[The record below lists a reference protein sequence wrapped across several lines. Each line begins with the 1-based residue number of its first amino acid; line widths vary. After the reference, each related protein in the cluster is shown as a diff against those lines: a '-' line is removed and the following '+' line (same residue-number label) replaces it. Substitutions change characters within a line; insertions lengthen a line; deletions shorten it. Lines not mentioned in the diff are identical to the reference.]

1 MSTNRNQAT
10 GPCTSIDEV
19 PVMMTVEEFG
29 SFLRVSRNTAYAYV
43 RSGIVPTVKVGR
55 QIRIY
60 REDVLRLRS
69 TDNPPGAA

>member
-1 MSTNRNQAT
+1 MSTKTKGMRAA
-10 GPCTSIDEV
+10 CTNLDDV
-19 PVMMTVEEFG
+19 PVMMTVEELG

-43 RSGIVPTVKVGR
+43 RSGIIPTVKVGR